1 MVAEQENK
9 SILIQAVNHMPND
22 KLQIKKLYAL
32 SSENRKFSFSLP
44 LKHKIKIV
52 KRDYEVKLKADEKY
66 GTYILWK
73 NRKYPVEIVRSSQN
87 KYEILF
93 NDISYTF
100 TVETPFSLQRMK
112 VLNSNRGKIE
122 KEIIK
127 APMPGK
133 IIDVLVREGSTV
145 VRGEPLVI
153 LEAMKMQNEI
163 LSPVNGLIAKVLAK
177 PNTNV
182 MKDDLLIEIKL

>member
-1 MVAEQENK
+1 MA
-9 SILIQAVNHMPND
+9 ND
-22 KLQIKKLYAL
+22 NLQIKKLYAL

-44 LKHKIKIV
+44 LKQTIRIG

-100 TVETPFSLQRMK
+100 TVETPFSLKRMK
-112 VLNSNRGKIE
+112 VLSSKRGKIE
-122 KEIIK
+122 REYIK

-133 IIDVLVREGSTV
+133 IIDVLVREGATV
-145 VRGEPLVI
+145 VKGEPVVI
-153 LEAMKMQNEI
+153 LEAMKMQNEL
-163 LSPVNGLIAKVLAK
+163 LSPVNGTVVKVTAK

-182 MKDDLLIEIKL
+182 MKDDLLVEIKL

>member
-1 MVAEQENK
+1 MAN
-9 SILIQAVNHMPND
+9 N

-32 SSENRKFSFSLP
+32 SAENKKFSFSLP
-44 LKHKIKIV
+44 LKHTIRIG

-73 NRKYPVEIVRSSQN
+73 NRKYPVEIIRSRQN

-100 TVETPFSLQRMK
+100 SVDTPFSLQRMK
-112 VLNSNRGKIE
+112 VLNSKKDKVE
-122 KEIIK
+122 KEFIK

-133 IIDVLVREGSTV
+133 IIDVLVREGSNV
-145 VRGEPLVI
+145 LRGEPVVI

-163 LSPVNGLIAKVLAK
+163 LSPVNGVIVKISARA
-177 PNTNV
+177 NTNV
-182 MKDDLLIEIKL
+182 MKDDLLVEIKL

>member
-1 MVAEQENK
+1 M
-9 SILIQAVNHMPND
+9 ND
-22 KLQIKKLYAL
+22 NLKINKLYAL
-32 SSENRKFSFSLP
+32 SSENRKFSFSVP
-44 LKHKIKIV
+44 LKNKIRIG
-52 KRDYEVKLKADEKY
+52 KRDYVVQLKADDKL

-73 NRKYPVEIVRSSQN
+73 NRKYPVEIVRSRQN

-112 VLNSNRGKIE
+112 VLNSSKGKSDQE
-122 KEIIK
+122 TLK

-133 IIDVLVREGSTV
+133 IIDVFVREGSNV
-145 VRGEPLVI
+145 LRGEPVVI

-163 LSPVNGLIAKVLAK
+163 QSPVNGKVIKVNIKAGV
-177 PNTNV
+177 NV
-182 MKDDLLIEIKL
+182 MKDDVLIEIKTE

>member
-1 MVAEQENK
+1 MEN
-9 SILIQAVNHMPND
+9 N
-22 KLQIKKLYAL
+22 KLQLKKLYAL

-44 LKHKIKIV
+44 LKHSIKIG
-52 KRDYEVKLKADEKY
+52 KREYEVKLKADEKY

-73 NRKYPVEIVRSSQN
+73 NRKYPVEIVRSRQN

-112 VLNSNRGKIE
+112 VLNSRKGKVE
-122 KEIIK
+122 QEFIK

-133 IIDVLVREGSTV
+133 IIDVLVREGATV
-145 VRGEPLVI
+145 LRGEPVVI

-163 LSPVNGLIAKVLAK
+163 LSPVNGVIVKVSAKA
-177 PNTNV
+177 NTNV
-182 MKDDLLIEIKL
+182 MKDDLLVEIKL

>member
-1 MVAEQENK
+1 MA
-9 SILIQAVNHMPND
+9 ND
-22 KLQIKKLYAL
+22 NLQIKKLYAL

-44 LKHKIKIV
+44 LKQTIRIG

-100 TVETPFSLQRMK
+100 TVETPFSLKRMK
-112 VLNSNRGKIE
+112 VLSSKRGKVE
-122 KEIIK
+122 REYIK

-145 VRGEPLVI
+145 VKGEPVVI
-153 LEAMKMQNEI
+153 LEAMKMQNEL
-163 LSPVNGLIAKVLAK
+163 LSPANGTVVKVTAKS
-177 PNTNV
+177 NTNV
-182 MKDDLLIEIKL
+182 MKDDLLVEIKL

>member
-1 MVAEQENK
+1 MA
-9 SILIQAVNHMPND
+9 SD
-22 KLQIKKLYAL
+22 KLQKKKLYAL

-44 LKHKIKIV
+44 LKQTIRIG

-73 NRKYPVEIVRSSQN
+73 NRKYPVEIIRSRQN
-87 KYEILF
+87 MYEILF

-112 VLNSNRGKIE
+112 FLNSSRGKIE
-122 KEIIK
+122 KEFIK

-133 IIDVLVREGSTV
+133 IIDVLVREGTCIQ
-145 VRGEPLVI
+145 RGEPVVI

-163 LSPVNGLIAKVLAK
+163 ISTVSGTIVKVSAK

-182 MKDDLLIEIKL
+182 MKDDLLVEIKL

>member
-1 MVAEQENK
+1 MT
-9 SILIQAVNHMPND
+9 ND
-22 KLQIKKLYAL
+22 KTQIKKLYAL
-32 SSENRKFSFSLP
+32 SSENKKFSFTIP
-44 LKHKIKIV
+44 LKNTIRIG
-52 KRDYEVKLKADEKY
+52 KRNYEVKLKSDEKY

-73 NRKYPVEIVRSSQN
+73 NRKFPVEIVRSRQN

-112 VLNSNRGKIE
+112 VLNSKKGKVE
-122 KEIIK
+122 QEFVR

-133 IIDVLVREGSTV
+133 IIDVLVREGATV
-145 VRGEPLVI
+145 TRGEPLVI

-163 LSPVNGLIAKVLAK
+163 LSPVSGVVTKVAARA
-177 PNTNV
+177 NTNV
-182 MKDDLLIEIKL
+182 MKDDLLVEIKL

>member
-1 MVAEQENK
+1 MVDEQENEP
-9 SILIQAVNHMPND
+9 ILNQAVTMNNN
-22 KLQIKKLYAL
+22 LRINKLYAL

-44 LKHKIKIV
+44 LKSKIRIG
-52 KRDYEVKLKADEKY
+52 KRDYAVQLKHDEKL

-73 NRKYPVEIVRSSQN
+73 NRKYPVEVVRSRQN

-112 VLNSNRGKIE
+112 VLSSKKGKVE
-122 KEIIK
+122 QETIK

-133 IIDVLVREGSTV
+133 IIDVLVREGASV
-145 VRGEPLVI
+145 LRGEPIVI

-163 LSPVNGLIAKVLAK
+163 QSPVNGTITKVYAKA
-177 PNTNV
+177 NINV
-182 MKDDLLIEIKL
+182 MKDDALVEIKVV

>member
-1 MVAEQENK
+1 MAK
-9 SILIQAVNHMPND
+9 D
-22 KLQIKKLYAL
+22 KLQIKKLHAL
-32 SSENRKFSFSLP
+32 SSENRTFNFSMP
-44 LKHKIKIV
+44 LKQTIRIG

-73 NRKYPVEIVRSSQN
+73 NRKYPVEIVRSRQN

-112 VLNSNRGKIE
+112 VLNSKKGKVE
-122 KEIIK
+122 TEYVK

-133 IIDVLVREGSTV
+133 IIDVLVREGASV
-145 VRGEPLVI
+145 LRGEPIVI

-163 LSPVNGLIAKVLAK
+163 LSPVNGIIVKVNAKA
-177 PNTNV
+177 NTNV
-182 MKDDLLIEIKL
+182 MKDDLLVEIKL

>member
-1 MVAEQENK
+1 MA
-9 SILIQAVNHMPND
+9 ND
-22 KLQIKKLYAL
+22 KLQIKKLYTL
-32 SSENRKFSFSLP
+32 SSENKKFSFSLP
-44 LKHKIKIV
+44 LKHTIRIG

-73 NRKYPVEIVRSSQN
+73 NRKYPVEIVRSNQN

-112 VLNSNRGKIE
+112 VLNSNRGKNE
-122 KEIIK
+122 KEVIK

-145 VRGEPLVI
+145 VKGEPMVI

-163 LSPVNGLIAKVLAK
+163 ISPVNGTIVLVMAK

-182 MKDDLLIEIKL
+182 MKDDLLVEIKL

>member
-1 MVAEQENK
+1 MNE
-9 SILIQAVNHMPND
+9 

-32 SSENRKFSFSLP
+32 SSENRKFSFSVP
-44 LKHKIKIV
+44 LKNKIRIG
-52 KRDYEVKLKADEKY
+52 KRDYIVQLKSDEKF

-73 NRKYPVEIVRSSQN
+73 NRKYPVEIVRSRQN
-87 KYEILF
+87 RYEILF

-112 VLNSNRGKIE
+112 VLSSKRGKAE
-122 KEIIK
+122 KETIK

-133 IIDVLVREGSTV
+133 IVDVLVREGSDIL
-145 VRGEPLVI
+145 RGEPVVI

-163 LSPVNGLIAKVLAK
+163 LSPVNGKVTKVSVKAD
-177 PNTNV
+177 TNV
-182 MKDDLLIEIKL
+182 MKDDVMVEIKVE

>member
-1 MVAEQENK
+1 MIKDK
-9 SILIQAVNHMPND
+9 SQM
-22 KLQIKKLYAL
+22 KKLYAL
-32 SSENRKFSFSLP
+32 SSENRKFSFSIP
-44 LKHKIKIV
+44 LKETIRIG
-52 KRDYEVKLKADEKY
+52 RRNYEVKLKSDEKY

-73 NRKYPVEIVRSSQN
+73 NRKYPVDVIRSRQN

-112 VLNSNRGKIE
+112 VLNSRKGKAE
-122 KEIIK
+122 KEIVK

-133 IIDVLVREGSTV
+133 IIDVLVREGASV
-145 VRGEPLVI
+145 QRGEPVVI

-163 LSPVNGLIAKVLAK
+163 ISPVNGTIIKVSAK

-182 MKDDLLIEIKL
+182 MKDDLLVEIKL

>member
-1 MVAEQENK
+1 MEKDNL
-9 SILIQAVNHMPND
+9 SIR
-22 KLQIKKLYAL
+22 KLYAL
-32 SSENRKFSFSLP
+32 SSENTRFCFPLP
-44 LKHKIKIV
+44 LKQTIRIG
-52 KRDYEVKLKADEKY
+52 KREYEVQLKSDEKF

-73 NRKYPVEIVRSSQN
+73 NRKYPVEIVRSRQN

-112 VLNSNRGKIE
+112 VLSTTRGKAE
-122 KEIIK
+122 KELVT

-133 IIDVLVREGSTV
+133 IIDVLVREGATV
-145 VRGEPLVI
+145 LRGEPVAI

-163 LSPVNGLIAKVLAK
+163 LSPVNGTVVKVSAKA
-177 PNTNV
+177 NTNV
-182 MKDDLLIEIKL
+182 MKNDLLVEIKL

>member
-1 MVAEQENK
+1 
-9 SILIQAVNHMPND
+9 MPND
-22 KLQIKKLYAL
+22 KLHIKKLYAL

-44 LKHKIKIV
+44 FKQSIKIG
-52 KRDYEVKLKADEKY
+52 KRNYEIQLKNDDKY

-73 NRKYPVEIVRSSQN
+73 NRRYPVEIIRSRQN

-100 TVETPFSLQRMK
+100 TVETPFSLHRMK
-112 VLNSNRGKIE
+112 VLNKQKGKAE
-122 KEIIK
+122 KEYIK

-133 IIDVLVREGSTV
+133 IIDVLVREGSQV
-145 VRGEPLVI
+145 LRGESVVI

-163 LSPVNGLIAKVLAK
+163 LSPVNGHIIKVSAK

-182 MKDDLLIEIKL
+182 MKDDVLVEIKVD

>member
-1 MVAEQENK
+1 MAKEK
-9 SILIQAVNHMPND
+9 P
-22 KLQIKKLYAL
+22 QIKKLYAL
-32 SSENRKFSFSLP
+32 SSENTKFSFSLP
-44 LKHKIKIV
+44 LKHTIRIG

-100 TVETPFSLQRMK
+100 TVETPFSLQRKK
-112 VLNSNRGKIE
+112 VLDSRQGKIE
-122 KEIIK
+122 KEFIK

-145 VRGEPLVI
+145 QKGEPLVI

-163 LSPVNGLIAKVLAK
+163 LSPVNGIVEKVSAK

-182 MKDDLLIEIKL
+182 MKDDLLVEIKL

>member
-1 MVAEQENK
+1 MNETLKIN
-9 SILIQAVNHMPND
+9 
-22 KLQIKKLYAL
+22 KLYAL
-32 SSENRKFSFSLP
+32 SSENRKFSFSVP
-44 LKHKIKIV
+44 LKQSIRIG
-52 KRDYEVKLKADEKY
+52 KRDYVVQVKSDEKY

-73 NRKYPVEIVRSSQN
+73 NRKYPVEVVRSRQN

-112 VLNSNRGKIE
+112 VLKSGKGRTE
-122 KEIIK
+122 QEALR

-133 IIDVLVREGSTV
+133 IIDVLVREGSSV
-145 VRGEPLVI
+145 LRGEPVVI

-163 LSPVNGLIAKVLAK
+163 QSPVNGTVIKVTAKA
-177 PNTNV
+177 NASV
-182 MKDDLLIEIKL
+182 MKDDVLVEIKVE

>member
-1 MVAEQENK
+1 MA
-9 SILIQAVNHMPND
+9 ND
-22 KLQIKKLYAL
+22 KIRIKKLYAL

-44 LKHKIKIV
+44 LKHKIKIG
-52 KRDYEVKLKADEKY
+52 KREYEVKLKADEKY

-73 NRKYPVEIVRSSQN
+73 NRKYPVEIIRSSQN

-100 TVETPFSLQRMK
+100 TVNTPFSLKRMK
-112 VLNSNRGKIE
+112 VLNSKRGKVE
-122 KEIIK
+122 QEIIK

-133 IIDVLVREGSTV
+133 IIDVLVREGTTV
-145 VRGEPLVI
+145 LRGEPVVI

-163 LSPVNGLIAKVLAK
+163 LSPVNGMVVKVMAK

-182 MKDDLLIEIKL
+182 MKDDILVEIKL

>member
-1 MVAEQENK
+1 MTNERIN
-9 SILIQAVNHMPND
+9 
-22 KLQIKKLYAL
+22 IKKLYAL
-32 SSENRKFSFSLP
+32 SSENRRFCFSLP
-44 LKHKIKIV
+44 LKHSIRIG

-73 NRKYPVEIVRSSQN
+73 NRKYPVEIIRSRQN

-112 VLNSNRGKIE
+112 VLSSTRGKVE
-122 KEIIK
+122 KELIK

-133 IIDVLVREGSTV
+133 IIDVLVREGSHV
-145 VRGEPLVI
+145 LRGESVLI

-163 LSPVNGLIAKVLAK
+163 LSPVNGTVIKISAKA
-177 PNTNV
+177 NSNV
-182 MKDDLLIEIKL
+182 MKDDMLVEIKVE

>member
-1 MVAEQENK
+1 MANEKPKIN
-9 SILIQAVNHMPND
+9 
-22 KLQIKKLYAL
+22 KLYAL

-44 LKHKIKIV
+44 LKHTIRIGR
-52 KRDYEVKLKADEKY
+52 RDYDVKLKADEKL

-100 TVETPFSLQRMK
+100 TVETPFSLQRKK
-112 VLNSNRGKIE
+112 VLSTSRGKIE

-133 IIDVLVREGSTV
+133 IIDVLVREGATV
-145 VRGEPLVI
+145 VKGEPVVI

-163 LSPVNGLIAKVLAK
+163 ISPVNGTIEKVHAR

>member
-1 MVAEQENK
+1 MNNNK
-9 SILIQAVNHMPND
+9 P
-22 KLQIKKLYAL
+22 QIKKLYAL
-32 SSENRKFSFSLP
+32 SSEKRKFSFSLP
-44 LKHKIKIV
+44 LKHSIKIG
-52 KRDYEVKLKADEKY
+52 KREYEVQLKSDEKY

-73 NRKYPVEIVRSSQN
+73 NRKYPVEIVRSRQN

-93 NDISYTF
+93 NDISYSF

-112 VLNSNRGKIE
+112 VLNSKKDKAE

-133 IIDVLVREGSTV
+133 IIDVMVREGAPIL
-145 VRGEPLVI
+145 RGEPVVI

-163 LSPVNGLIAKVLAK
+163 ISPVSGTVVKVSARS
-177 PNTNV
+177 NTNV
-182 MKDDLLIEIKL
+182 MKDDFLVEIKI

>member
-1 MVAEQENK
+1 MANEK
-9 SILIQAVNHMPND
+9 T
-22 KLQIKKLYAL
+22 QIKRLYAL
-32 SSENRKFSFSLP
+32 SSENKKFSFSLP
-44 LKHKIKIV
+44 LKHTIKIG
-52 KRDYEVKLKADEKY
+52 KRDYDVKLKADEKY

-100 TVETPFSLQRMK
+100 TVETPFSLQRKK
-112 VLNSNRGKIE
+112 VLSSSHGKIE
-122 KEIIK
+122 RDFIK

-133 IIDVLVREGSTV
+133 IIDVLVREGATV
-145 VRGEPLVI
+145 VKGEPLVI
-153 LEAMKMQNEI
+153 LEAMKMQNELI
-163 LSPVNGLIAKVLAK
+163 SPSNGKVEKVYAK

>member
-1 MVAEQENK
+1 M
-9 SILIQAVNHMPND
+9 ND
-22 KLQIKKLYAL
+22 KLKITKLYAL
-32 SSENRKFSFSLP
+32 SPEKKKFAFTIP
-44 LKHKIKIV
+44 LKDKIRIG
-52 KRDYEVKLKADEKY
+52 KRDYTVQLKNDEKL

-73 NRKYPVEIVRSSQN
+73 NRKYPVEIVRSRQN

-93 NDISYTF
+93 NDISYNF

-112 VLNSNRGKIE
+112 VLDSKKGKVE
-122 KEIIK
+122 QEFVK

-133 IIDVLVREGSTV
+133 IIDVLVREGAQV
-145 VRGEPLVI
+145 LRGEPVVI

-163 LSPVNGLIAKVLAK
+163 QSPVNGTVKSVLAR

-182 MKDDLLIEIKL
+182 MKDDILVEIKVD

>member
-1 MVAEQENK
+1 MA
-9 SILIQAVNHMPND
+9 ND
-22 KLQIKKLYAL
+22 KLQIRKLYAL
-32 SSENRKFSFSLP
+32 SSEKKKFSFPLP
-44 LKHKIKIV
+44 LKHSIKIG
-52 KRDYEVKLKADEKY
+52 KREYEVKLKSDEKL

-73 NRKYPVEIVRSSQN
+73 NRKYPVEIVHSRQN

-112 VLNSNRGKIE
+112 VLDSKKGKIE
-122 KEIIK
+122 QVVIK

-133 IIDVLVREGSTV
+133 IIDVLVREGASV
-145 VRGEPLVI
+145 VKGEPLVI

-163 LSPVNGLIAKVLAK
+163 ASPASGTVIRISAR

-182 MKDDLLIEIKL
+182 MKDDVLVEIKV

>member
-1 MVAEQENK
+1 M
-9 SILIQAVNHMPND
+9 ND
-22 KLQIKKLYAL
+22 KLQIKKLYTL
-32 SSENRKFSFSLP
+32 SSENRKFSFSVP
-44 LKHKIKIV
+44 LKNKIRIGKQDYIV
-52 KRDYEVKLKADEKY
+52 QLKSDEKF

-73 NRKYPVEIVRSSQN
+73 NRKYPVEIIKSRQN

-112 VLNSNRGKIE
+112 VLNSNKGKVEQEFIR
-122 KEIIK
+122 

-133 IIDVLVREGSTV
+133 IIDVLVREGSNV
-145 VRGEPLVI
+145 LRGEPVLI

-163 LSPVNGLIAKVLAK
+163 LSPVNGKIVKVHAKA
-177 PNTNV
+177 NSNV
-182 MKDDLLIEIKL
+182 MKDDILVEIKVN

>member
-1 MVAEQENK
+1 M
-9 SILIQAVNHMPND
+9 ND
-22 KLQIKKLYAL
+22 KLHINKLYAL

-44 LKHKIKIV
+44 LKNKIRIG
-52 KRDYEVKLKADEKY
+52 KRDYLVQLKADEKL
-66 GTYILWK
+66 GPYILWK
-73 NRKYPVEIVRSSQN
+73 NRKYPVEIVRSRQN

-112 VLNSNRGKIE
+112 VLNNQKGKIE
-122 KEIIK
+122 QEYVK

-133 IIDVLVREGSTV
+133 IIDVLAREGSDV
-145 VRGEPLVI
+145 LRGEPLVV

-163 LSPVNGLIAKVLAK
+163 LSPVNGKIIKVTAKA
-177 PNTNV
+177 NTNV
-182 MKDDLLIEIKL
+182 MKDDVLVEIKVL